1 MTPELVTSPSLREV
15 LLGALRGLSVADAHA
30 RAPEFFSM
38 AVDHHSDL
46 DARTFAALIGAA
58 GAPSAEDHEPDAF
71 VARALVPSGAESSP
85 WPIMRLLATLHA
97 ELRELRVFLVNDR
110 HGSDGRPARYVVGW
124 DVDGR
129 LAGLRL
135 PVSG

>member
-58 GAPSAEDHEPDAF
+58 GAPSVEYHDADGF
-71 VARALVPSGAESSP
+71 VERTLVPIGGESAPS
-85 WPIMRLLATLHA
+85 PIMRLRATLHA
-97 ELRELRVFLVNDR
+97 ELRELRVFLVHVA
-110 HGSDGRPARYVVGW
+110 HGPDARPARYVVGW

-135 PVSG
+135 PIGS